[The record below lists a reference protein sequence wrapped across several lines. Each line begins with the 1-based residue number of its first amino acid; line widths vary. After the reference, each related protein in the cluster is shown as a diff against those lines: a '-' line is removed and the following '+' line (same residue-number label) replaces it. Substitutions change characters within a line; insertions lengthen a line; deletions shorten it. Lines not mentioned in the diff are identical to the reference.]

1 MRLQARARTR
11 ARRAEASKRPTDAP
25 ASADQRASTPQGGEQ
40 PAAAA
45 KAGEGK
51 PAASEQGAPA
61 TGTPSGSA
69 ASPAGATASSKRP
82 SAETAKGSDPGK
94 GKGGSGRS
102 DSGKRDPDKSDPDKS
117 DPDKSDPDKNSS
129 GPGDDAK
136 SRAAASSSST
146 SGGQPTGS
154 RDSAKPAAAGASNKP
169 TGGGSSG
176 GNKPPGDT
184 SGGGGKAGGIA
195 LALVI
200 VLALVVLLGGWWGWQ
215 KFQAQQQRL
224 TQADN
229 NAQAISQLESQLKS
243 QRGNDDQQRQQ
254 AMHALRNDF
263 QQYREEMNATLDK
276 VLKQLASKQQ
286 TDTSEWRFAE
296 VEYLLRLANQRLQL
310 ERDVKGAMSLLKTAD
325 ERLAQVDNPALT
337 PVRRAIQSEIGALDS
352 VPQID
357 RTGIYLEL
365 MAQQEQLAR
374 LPLEQD
380 IQQQAVEAGDTAPME
395 GGWKQQLSRFGQEL
409 KDLVVVRKHDQALE
423 ALMTPEQESYLRQ
436 NVRLQ
441 LEQAQLALLQSDAK
455 LYTASLGKAREL
467 IERYYDTD
475 NQGVANSLERLA
487 TLADKNVH
495 PELPDISASLQK
507 LRDFMERRHDAGSDA
522 A

>member
-1 MRLQARARTR
+1 MSKQEHDQDGQRASSG
-11 ARRAEASKRPTDAP
+11 AGKDKGKADEASKRPADATP
-25 ASADQRASTPQGGEQ
+25 EQNASAPQNGER
-40 PAAAA
+40 PAAS
-45 KAGEGK
+45 KADEGK
-51 PAASEQGAPA
+51 PATSEQGASA
-61 TGTPSGSA
+61 TKTPPGSS
-69 ASPAGATASSKRP
+69 ASPDSANVSSTRSATATTKN
-82 SAETAKGSDPGK
+82 ADAGK
-94 GKGGSGRS
+94 S
-102 DSGKRDPDKSDPDKS
+102 DSGKSD
-117 DPDKSDPDKNSS
+117 S
-129 GPGDDAK
+129 GKKRGGNRPASDDAK
-136 SRAAASSSST
+136 SSAAASSTTPPSDK
-146 SGGQPTGS
+146 PAGS
-154 RDSAKPAAAGASNKP
+154 RDSAKPAAASAAAKP
-169 TGGGSSG
+169 TGGSGSG
-176 GNKPPGDT
+176 GKPPGDQ
-184 SGGGGKAGGIA
+184 SGNGGKAGGIA

-224 TQADN
+224 AQAEG
-229 NAQAISQLESQLKS
+229 NAQAISQLQSQL
-243 QRGNDDQQRQQ
+243 GDGDQQRQQ
-254 AMHALRNDF
+254 AMQALRNDF

-286 TDTSEWRFAE
+286 TDTSEWRLAE

-310 ERDVKGAMSLLKTAD
+310 ERDVRGAMSLLKTAD
-325 ERLAQVDNPALT
+325 ERLAQIDNPALT
-337 PVRRAIQSEIGALDS
+337 PVRRAIQSELAALDS
-352 VPQID
+352 VVEVD

-365 MAQQEQLAR
+365 MAQQEQLAQ

-380 IQQQAVEAGDTAPME
+380 IQQQAAEAGDTSPVK
-395 GGWKQQLSRFGQEL
+395 GGWEQQLSRFGQEL

-455 LYTASLGKAREL
+455 LYEASLDKARKL

-487 TLADKNVH
+487 TLAGKNVH
-495 PELPDISASLQK
+495 PELPDISASLQQ

>member
-1 MRLQARARTR
+1 MSKQEHDQDGQRASSG
-11 ARRAEASKRPTDAP
+11 AGKDKGKAGEASKRPADATP
-25 ASADQRASTPQGGEQ
+25 GQSASAPPGGERPTTTSQ
-40 PAAAA
+40 
-45 KAGEGK
+45 AGEGK
-51 PAASEQGAPA
+51 SATDTPPGSPASPNGANASSTRPAADA
-61 TGTPSGSA
+61 TKH
-69 ASPAGATASSKRP
+69 AGA
-82 SAETAKGSDPGK
+82 GK
-94 GKGGSGRS
+94 GKG
-102 DSGKRDPDKSDPDKS
+102 DSGKAMSGDKAKPGGS
-117 DPDKSDPDKNSS
+117 
-129 GPGDDAK
+129 GDDAK
-136 SRAAASSSST
+136 PRTASATTPSSDKPAGSRDDARHATPSATAASSGGSG
-146 SGGQPTGS
+146 SGG
-154 RDSAKPAAAGASNKP
+154 
-169 TGGGSSG
+169 
-176 GNKPPGDT
+176 KPPADT

-215 KFQAQQQRL
+215 KFQTQQQRL
-224 TQADN
+224 AQAES
-229 NAQAISQLESQLKS
+229 NAQAISQLKSQL
-243 QRGNDDQQRQQ
+243 GDGDQQRQQ
-254 AMHALRNDF
+254 AIQTLRNDF

-286 TDTSEWRFAE
+286 TDTSEWRLAE

-310 ERDVKGAMSLLKTAD
+310 ERDVKGALELLKTAD
-325 ERLAQVDNPALT
+325 QRLAQIDNPALT
-337 PVRRAIQSEIGALDS
+337 PVRRAIQSEIAALES
-352 VPQID
+352 VAQID

-365 MAQQEQLAR
+365 MALQEQLAK

-380 IQQQAVEAGDTAPME
+380 IQQQAAEAGDTSPVK
-395 GGWKQQLSRFGQEL
+395 GGWQQQLSRFGQEL

-455 LYTASLGKAREL
+455 LYQASLEKARTL

-475 NQGVANSLERLA
+475 NQGVANVLERLA
-487 TLADKNVH
+487 TLAAKDVR